1 MLNEILKEVKYAVV
15 IPAKNEAQNLPAVL
29 ESLVQQTLLP
39 QLVVVV
45 NDASQDQTPA
55 VIERYSKVHPF
66 IVCLNRD
73 AKNVHYSL
81 GGKVVEVFHEGW
93 AYVLNSCKLCDYI
106 VKMDADVEFQPTLF
120 EKISNRIKQK
130 GPFGIVSCTP
140 YVEEGGERK
149 PIHSPV
155 WHTNGD
161 FKVYAMACLQQMGG
175 LKTDLG
181 WDCADN
187 IVAMELGW
195 RTKVFRDLHY
205 KQDRPIGRNS
215 VKKGRV
221 RQGIGAYKLRYS
233 GLYIFIKLLHDLF
246 VRPYVVGSFLYL
258 KGYFR
263 GRKKYPGRTL
273 TKKQGR
279 RLRQLLWKSF
289 FNRFRSR
296 EFALLQ
302 KS

>member
-1 MLNEILKEVKYAVV
+1 MKYAVV
-15 IPAKNEAQNLPAVL
+15 IPAKNEAQTLPVVL
-29 ESLVQQTLLP
+29 ESLAQQTLLP

-45 NDASQDQTPA
+45 NDASEDLTGA
-55 VIERYSKVHPF
+55 VIDRYTKLYPF
-66 IVCLNRD
+66 IVCLNRQ
-73 AKNVHYSL
+73 AKDGHYSL

-93 AYVLNSCKLCDYI
+93 AMVLKNCPECDFV
-106 VKMDADVEFQPTLF
+106 VKMDADIEFQPALF
-120 EKISNRIKQK
+120 EKIRNRIRKQ

-140 YVEEGGERK
+140 YEEIEGKRHF
-149 PIHSPV
+149 IHSPD

-161 FKVYAMACLQQMGG
+161 FKVYATDCLQQMGG

-187 IVAMELGW
+187 IIAMEKGW
-195 RTKVFRDLHY
+195 RTLVFRDLFY
-205 KQDRPIGRNS
+205 KQDRPIGRDS
-215 VKKGRV
+215 IKKGRV

-233 GLYIFIKLLHDLF
+233 GVYILVKLLHDLF
-246 VRPYVVGSFLYL
+246 MKPYFVGSFLYL

-263 GRKKYPGRTL
+263 GRKKYPGHTL
-273 TKKQGR
+273 TKKQGQ

-289 FNRFRSR
+289 FHRFRSR
-296 EFALLQ
+296 EFTLLQ